1 MVGFRTSFGTHEANA
16 LDITNNVAKSRLEA
30 LLTKCPMLIVRPS
43 LSRRAHD
50 VEPSRWRELRRSL
63 VYLRPHSVTIGTV
76 VFITLACSGITATEP
91 LVHKAIFD
99 RLASLNG
106 SPSMAALA
114 WLLLG
119 LLVLVVMRQVGEAA
133 SSLLAWKARLSI
145 NRELL
150 NQATARLHELPLAY
164 HQSRG
169 IGETMTRVDRGI
181 TAFMEALASI
191 AFQVLPAVAY
201 LTLSLVFMLR
211 LSPALALVAI
221 LFVVPPLVFGRGAM
235 RRLVELERAILDR
248 WCRIYDRFQQ
258 VLAGMKTVKSF
269 AREHEEQ
276 ALFVSSVADTQREV
290 LRSVRMQAKL
300 GVGRGL
306 CIQLGRVMVLGVGSF
321 LAYRGDIGLGTL
333 VAFLGYLGGLYA
345 AVQSLLGLY
354 ESIRRAE
361 LGLATFFSILDAKNE
376 VPDEKRAIV
385 PGSLAGEIGF
395 HEVSFRY
402 PGGTSRAALDR
413 VSCVIRAG
421 EFVAVVGRSGAGK
434 STFADLILRFYD
446 PVQGSITID
455 GIDIRRLSQRAFRKY
470 VGVVS
475 QEPFLFDDTIEA
487 NLKYGNPSATAAE
500 VERAARAANAHDFIQ
515 ALPEGYR
522 TPIGRGGVAL
532 SGGERQRLAIAR
544 MILKDPRI
552 VILDEPTSAL
562 DVEAEAA
569 VHDAILRLAKGRT
582 TILIAHRL
590 NTTLQADRV
599 LLFEEGRLVQEGR
612 PSALVAID
620 GPYRNMLGL
629 WQADGR
635 RVPSGSFV
643 PAIAE
648 TR

>member
-1 MVGFRTSFGTHEANA
+1 
-16 LDITNNVAKSRLEA
+16 
-30 LLTKCPMLIVRPS
+30 
-43 LSRRAHD
+43 
-50 VEPSRWRELRRSL
+50 VEPSRWRELRRSF
-63 VYLRPHSVTIGTV
+63 VYLRPHSVTIGIV
-76 VFITLACSGITATEP
+76 VAITLACSGITATEP
-91 LVHKAIFD
+91 LMHKAIFD

-106 SPSMAALA
+106 NQSFAALGF
-114 WLLLG
+114 LLLG
-119 LLVLVVMRQVGEAA
+119 LLVLVAMRQLGEAA
-133 SSLLAWKARLSI
+133 SSLLAWRARLAI

-150 NQATARLHELPLAY
+150 AQATARLHELPIAY

-181 TAFMEALASI
+181 TAFMEAIASI

-201 LTLSLVFMLR
+201 LALSLFFMLQ

-221 LFVVPPLVFGRGAM
+221 AFVVPPLVFGRRAM
-235 RRLVELERAILDR
+235 QRMVELERAIMDR

-276 ALFVSSVADTQREV
+276 ALFVGSVADTQKEV
-290 LRSVRMQAKL
+290 LRSVRMQTKL

-306 CIQLGRVMVLGVGSF
+306 CIQLGRVMVLAVGSW
-321 LAYRGDIGLGTL
+321 LAYRNEIGLGTL

-361 LGLATFFSILDAKNE
+361 LGLATFFSILDARNE
-376 VPDEKRAIV
+376 VPDERDAIA
-385 PGSLAGEIGF
+385 PGSVAGAIRF

-413 VSCVIRAG
+413 VSCSIEAG
-421 EFVAVVGRSGAGK
+421 EFVAVVGKSGAGK

-446 PVQGSITID
+446 PVEGAITID
-455 GIDIRRLSQRAFRKY
+455 GIDVRQLSQRAFRKY

-475 QEPFLFDDTIEA
+475 QEPFLFDDTVEA
-487 NLKYGNPSATAAE
+487 NLKYGHPNATQDQIE
-500 VERAARAANAHDFIQ
+500 WAARAANAHAFIE
-515 ALPEGYR
+515 ALPQGYATR
-522 TPIGRGGVAL
+522 IGRGGVAL

-569 VHDAILRLAKGRT
+569 VHEAILRLAKGRT

-599 LLFEEGRLVQEGR
+599 LLFEKGRLVQEGR
-612 PSALVAID
+612 PTALLAVD
-620 GPYRNMLGL
+620 GPYRTMLGL

-635 RVPSGSFV
+635 RLPTEVLA
-643 PAIAE
+643 PAIAK
-648 TR
+648 TS